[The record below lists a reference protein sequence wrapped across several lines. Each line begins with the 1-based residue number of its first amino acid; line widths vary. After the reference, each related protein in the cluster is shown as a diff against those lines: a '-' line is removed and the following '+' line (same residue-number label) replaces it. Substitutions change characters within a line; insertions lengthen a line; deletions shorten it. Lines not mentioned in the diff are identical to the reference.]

1 MTTPHPDTSQAPA
14 AVARVLEQLTD
25 AQRELRQRIEA
36 LVDAVSPQPQGL
48 ALDRD
53 KRFDGGLRDALAQA
67 GVLGLGLPEEA
78 GGRGGSTVE
87 QAVALE
93 VLGRKAT
100 SMAVYCVVSF
110 LVTRMLRHFGTPPQR
125 SAWLAPL
132 LQGRAQAAFCLTE
145 EAGGTDI
152 LANTCTTARRTGQGW
167 LLHGEK
173 TWISGAADSQL
184 LLVVARTAE
193 HRTRGLTVF
202 AVPGDAPG
210 VRASRLPTMAL
221 NGYASCQV
229 AFDEVALPADAVVGE
244 VDAGLQHIMTALN
257 GERINAAAVTNGVAR
272 GALEA
277 ALARVRDRA
286 AFGKPLGQFQ
296 AVQHRLAACAMQIEL
311 AWSAVL
317 EAARRDAAGESTDV
331 LSGMAKLAS
340 SKAALATT
348 DAGMELMAAAGFLEQ
363 EPMQRYFRDARL
375 HVFAP
380 VNNDMVLNLL
390 GERWLGLPRAY

>member
-1 MTTPHPDTSQAPA
+1 M
-14 AVARVLEQLTD
+14 RVLENLP
-25 AQRELRQRIEA
+25 AAPLEWRGRVEA
-36 LVDAVSPQPQGL
+36 ACDAVSPLPR
-48 ALDRD
+48 ALDLDRE
-53 KRFDGGLRDALAQA
+53 KRFDRELRDELARA
-67 GVLGLGLPEEA
+67 GVLGLGVPA
-78 GGRGGSTVE
+78 DDGGSGGSAVE

-93 VLGRKAT
+93 ALGRKAT
-100 SMAVYCVVSF
+100 SMAVYCVVTF
-110 LVTRMLRHFGTPPQR
+110 LAARMLRGFGTPRQKET
-125 SAWLAPL
+125 WLRPL
-132 LQGRAQAAFCLTE
+132 LQGRLQAAFCLTE

-152 LANTCTTARRTGQGW
+152 LANTRTSARRHEQGW
-167 LLHGEK
+167 LLDGEK
-173 TWISGAADSQL
+173 SWVSGATDSDL
-184 LLVVARTAE
+184 LLVVARTSE

-202 AVPGDAPG
+202 AVPAGTAG
-210 VRASRLPTMAL
+210 VRAVRLPTMAL
-221 NGYASCQV
+221 NGYASCKV
-229 AFDEVALPADAVVGE
+229 SLDRVVVPEDAVVGV
-244 VDAGLQHIMTALN
+244 VDEGLKQIMTALN

-277 ALARVRDRA
+277 ALERARGRE
-286 AFGKPLGQFQ
+286 AFGKPIGQFQ
-296 AVQHRLAACAMQIEL
+296 AVQHRLAACAVQIEL

-363 EPMQRYFRDARL
+363 EVMQRYFRDARL

-390 GERWLGLPRAY
+390 GERWLGLPRSY

>member
-1 MTTPHPDTSQAPA
+1 MPEVS
-14 AVARVLEQLTD
+14 ARVLENLPAQQL
-25 AQRELRQRIEA
+25 ELRGRIESA
-36 LVDAVSPQPQGL
+36 VDAVSPLPRAL
-48 ALDRD
+48 ELDRD
-53 KRFDGGLRDALAQA
+53 KRFDRELRDELGRQ
-67 GVLGLGLPEEA
+67 GFLGLGLPAEE
-78 GGRGGSTVE
+78 GGSGGSTVD

-110 LVTRMLRHFGTPPQR
+110 LVTRMLRTFGTPEQK
-125 SAWLAPL
+125 ATWLQPL
-132 LQGRAQAAFCLTE
+132 LQGRLQGAFCLTE
-145 EAGGTDI
+145 EEGGTDI
-152 LANTCTTARRTGQGW
+152 LANTRTTARRHEGGW
-167 LLHGEK
+167 LLNGEK
-173 TWISGAADSQL
+173 AWVSGATDSDL
-184 LLVVARTAE
+184 LLVVARTSE

-202 AVPGDAPG
+202 AVPSSTNG
-210 VRASRLPTMAL
+210 VRASRLQTMAL
-221 NGYASCQV
+221 NGFASC
-229 AFDEVALPADAVVGE
+229 DVALHDVVVPATAVVGA
-244 VDAGLQHIMTALN
+244 VDEGLKQIMTALN

-277 ALARVRDRA
+277 ALARARSRE
-286 AFGKPLGQFQ
+286 AFGKTIGQFQ
-296 AVQHRLAACAMQIEL
+296 AVQHRLASCAVQIEL
-311 AWSAVL
+311 AWAAVL

-363 EPMQRYFRDARL
+363 EVMQRYFRDARL

-390 GERWLGLPRAY
+390 GERWLGLPRSY

>member
-1 MTTPHPDTSQAPA
+1 MGGGGLMFEPTI
-14 AVARVLEQLTD
+14 RVLEHLPGEQLALRRRLEELVQAVSPLPRALELD
-25 AQRELRQRIEA
+25 SEKRFDRELRDQ
-36 LVDAVSPQPQGL
+36 L
-48 ALDRD
+48 ARS
-53 KRFDGGLRDALAQA
+53 
-67 GVLGLGLPEEA
+67 GVLGLGIPVEEGGA
-78 GGRGGSTVE
+78 GGSAID

-93 VLGRKAT
+93 VLGRHAT

-110 LVTRMLRHFGTPPQR
+110 LVTRMLRSFGTPQQK
-125 SAWLAPL
+125 AQWLAPL

-152 LANTCTTARRTGQGW
+152 LASIGTTATRAPGGW
-167 LLHGEK
+167 LLRGTK
-173 TWISGAADSQL
+173 TWVSGATDSHL
-184 LLVVARTAE
+184 LLVVARTGE

-202 AVPGDAPG
+202 AVPANTPG
-210 VRASRLPTMAL
+210 VQVERLQTMAL
-221 NGYASCQV
+221 NGFASCR
-229 AFDEVALPADAVVGE
+229 VALEQVVVSDAAIVGTL
-244 VDAGLQHIMTALN
+244 DQGLQQIMTALN
-257 GERINAAAVTNGVAR
+257 GERTNAAAVTNGVAR

-277 ALARVRDRA
+277 ALARARSRH
-286 AFGKPLGQFQ
+286 AFGKALGQFQ
-296 AVQHRLAACAMQIEL
+296 AVQHRLAACAVQIEL

-317 EAARRDAAGESTDV
+317 DAARRDADGESTDV

-340 SKAALATT
+340 SRAAIATT

-363 EPMQRYFRDARL
+363 EVMQRYFRDARL

>member
-1 MTTPHPDTSQAPA
+1 M
-14 AVARVLEQLTD
+14 RVLENLPAAQLEW
-25 AQRELRQRIEA
+25 RGRVEA
-36 LVDAVSPQPQGL
+36 ACDAVSPLPR
-48 ALDRD
+48 ALDLDRE
-53 KRFDGGLRDALAQA
+53 KRFDRELRDALARA
-67 GVLGLGLPEEA
+67 GVLGLGVPA
-78 GGRGGSTVE
+78 DDGGSGGSAVE

-93 VLGRKAT
+93 ALGRKAT
-100 SMAVYCVVSF
+100 SMAVYCVVTF
-110 LVTRMLRHFGTPPQR
+110 LAARMLRSFGTPRQKET
-125 SAWLAPL
+125 WLRPL
-132 LQGRAQAAFCLTE
+132 LQGRLQAAFCLTE

-152 LANTCTTARRTGQGW
+152 LANTRTSARRHEQGW
-167 LLHGEK
+167 LLDGEK
-173 TWISGAADSQL
+173 SWVSGATDSDL
-184 LLVVARTAE
+184 LLVVARTSE

-202 AVPGDAPG
+202 AVPAGTAG
-210 VRASRLPTMAL
+210 VRAGRLQTMAL
-221 NGYASCQV
+221 NGYASCKV
-229 AFDEVALPADAVVGE
+229 SLDRVVVSEDAVVGV
-244 VDAGLQHIMTALN
+244 VDEGLRQIMTALN

-277 ALARVRDRA
+277 ALERARNRE
-286 AFGKPLGQFQ
+286 AFGKPIGQFQ
-296 AVQHRLAACAMQIEL
+296 AVQHRLAACAVQIEL

-363 EPMQRYFRDARL
+363 EVMQRYFRDARL

-390 GERWLGLPRAY
+390 GERWLGLPRSY

>member
-1 MTTPHPDTSQAPA
+1 MSAPA
-14 AVARVLEQLTD
+14 SDNRMARVLERLTESQQ
-25 AQRELRQRIEA
+25 ALRRRLEA
-36 LVDAVSPQPQGL
+36 LVDTTSPLPRAL

-53 KRFDGGLRDALAQA
+53 KCFDTALRDALAQA
-67 GVLGLGLPEEA
+67 GVLGLGLPREA
-78 GGRGGSTVE
+78 GGSGGSTVE
-87 QAVALE
+87 QAIALE
-93 VLGRKAT
+93 VLGRKTA

-110 LVTRMLRHFGTPPQR
+110 LVTRMLRQFGTPSQQL
-125 SAWLAPL
+125 AWLGPL

-152 LANTCTTARRTGQGW
+152 LANTRTTAERTPQGW
-167 LLHGEK
+167 QLHGGK
-173 TWISGAADSQL
+173 TWVSGATDSQL
-184 LLVVARTAE
+184 LLVVARTGA
-193 HRTRGLTVF
+193 HRTRGFTVF
-202 AVPGDAPG
+202 AVPADAPG
-210 VRASRLPTMAL
+210 VRATRLPTMAL
-221 NGYASCQV
+221 NGYASCEVVFDQV
-229 AFDEVALPADAVVGE
+229 LLPADAVVGE

-272 GALEA
+272 GALEV
-277 ALARVRDRA
+277 ALDRARGRA

-296 AVQHRLAACAMQIEL
+296 AVQHRLAGCAMEIEL
-311 AWSAVL
+311 AWSSVL
-317 EAARRDAAGESTDV
+317 EAARRDAAGEPTEV
-331 LSGMAKLAS
+331 LSGLAKLAS
-340 SKAALATT
+340 SRAALATT